1 MKIYIRGVIGD
12 FLQCIPYA
20 TSNIDGN
27 EFFIHT
33 HFKGARD
40 FFEEF
45 GIQDAKYFYFQNP
58 QEHDAGVDEILA
70 FCNPKIN
77 TNFKECPRTFY
88 FDCQFSDEAIA
99 CAEDLANS
107 FSEKKP
113 IIGIHPFG
121 SGFSKD
127 IYSKFN
133 LPIKF
138 IPAETIANLINKN
151 RNYNFFIFGSPQEL
165 ESWGLSGDFDGLVR
179 FVSFSNI
186 VNSLA
191 CVKHCVKL
199 LGTDSCFKTM
209 SSSHKIKTYC
219 LVGDFDDQTRDFYF
233 IDEYVKDGFMKTFRY
248 KNMEQQKSE
257 VFDFFQRAIEE

>member
-1 MKIYIRGVIGD
+1 MKIYIRGGVGD

-20 TSNIDGN
+20 TSNIQDN

-33 HFKGARD
+33 HFKQAKK
-40 FFEEF
+40 FFEDF
-45 GIQDAKYFYFQNP
+45 GIENAKYFYFQNA
-58 QEHDAGVDEILA
+58 QEHDEGVDEIIS
-70 FCNPKIN
+70 FCDPKVR
-77 TNFKECPRTFY
+77 TNFKECPRSFY
-88 FDCQFSDEAIA
+88 FDCQFSAEASRA
-99 CAEDLANS
+99 AEEIANS

-138 IPAETIANLINKN
+138 IPADIVRDIVEKNKDF
-151 RNYNFFIFGSPQEL
+151 NFFIFGSFSEF
-165 ESWGLSGDFDGLVR
+165 EKWGFSNEYKNRVR
-179 FVSFSNI
+179 LVSFDSI
-186 VNSLA
+186 VDSLA
-191 CVKHCVKL
+191 CVKFCDKL

-209 SSSHKIKTYC
+209 SSSHNIKTYC

-233 IDEYVKDGFMKTFRY
+233 IDQYVKDGVMKTFRY
-248 KNMEQQKSE
+248 KNLEEQKNE
-257 VFDFFQRAIEE
+257 VLDFFNRAINE